1 MKVSTQRQV
10 DRWLGV
16 PICFLLTIVHALA
29 SPFRRRVDRPARS
42 ILFVKLAEQGS
53 TVLAYPALR
62 RAVEQVGRENVYF
75 LVFDANRFIVDV
87 LDVIPPENV
96 IPIKADSLASALFT
110 SLAALRK
117 LRRLR
122 LDAAVDAEFFARSSA
137 IFTYL
142 SGARQRVGF
151 HAYAGDGPYRGHLMT
166 HPLVYNPHLHT
177 SQIFLM
183 LVEALS
189 EPPERFPGFA
199 YVPPPLDRLPL
210 PTLNPS
216 SEERR
221 TVETLVCEV
230 TGRDRVPPLV
240 LLNANCSDLLPLRKW
255 DPPNYVSLARR
266 LLAGDPDL
274 HVAFTGAPDEAV
286 AVEPLV
292 REIDSDRCV
301 SLAGKTTLRQ
311 LLVLYGLAQVLVTN
325 DSGPAHFATLT
336 PVDVITLFGPE
347 TPKLFG
353 AHTSR
358 SHIVWAATACSPC
371 VNAYNNRLSRC
382 RDNVC
387 MQRITVDEVHALTR
401 EVLEKRSAPAAR

>member
-1 MKVSTQRQV
+1 
-10 DRWLGV
+10 V
-16 PICFLLTIVHALA
+16 PICFTLSIVRALA
-29 SPFRRRVDRPARS
+29 SPFRRRSDSPARS

-96 IPIKADSLASALFT
+96 IPIRADSLVSSILS
-110 SLAALRK
+110 SLAAILK
-117 LRRLR
+117 MRRLR
-122 LDAAVDAEFFARSSA
+122 LDAAIDAEFFARSSA

-142 SGARQRVGF
+142 SGARLRAGF

-189 EPPERFPGFA
+189 EPEERFPGFS
-199 YVPPPLDRLPL
+199 YVSPPLDQLPL
-210 PTLNPS
+210 PSFRPS
-216 SEERR
+216 NEEHR
-221 TVETLVCEV
+221 TVEALVCGA
-230 TGRDRVPPLV
+230 TGLDRIPPLI

-255 DPPNYVSLARR
+255 EQANYVALARR
-266 LLAGDPDL
+266 LLAAHPDL
-274 HVAFTGAPDEAV
+274 FVAFTGAPDEAL
-286 AVEPLV
+286 AVEPLAK
-292 REIDSDRCV
+292 EIDSTRCI

-311 LLVLYGLAQVLVTN
+311 LLVLYGLARVLVTN

-336 PVDVITLFGPE
+336 PVDVVTLFGPE

-353 AHTSR
+353 APSPR
-358 SHIVWAATACSPC
+358 SHIVWASTACSPC

-382 RDNVC
+382 HDNVC
-387 MQRITVDEVHALTR
+387 MQRISVDEVFELTR
-401 EVLEKRSAPAAR
+401 EVLEARSTASVAETP